1 MTVSRRLLTPREVA
15 GMFRVSDKTV
25 VRWAKSGRLPSFRTP
40 GGHRRFYADQ
50 VEAMLLVVPPDGRM
64 PGE

>member
-1 MTVSRRLLTPREVA
+1 MPPEFVPVA
-15 GMFRVSDKTV
+15 GLFRVSDKTV

-50 VEAMLLVVPPDGRM
+50 VEALLIAPPDGVI